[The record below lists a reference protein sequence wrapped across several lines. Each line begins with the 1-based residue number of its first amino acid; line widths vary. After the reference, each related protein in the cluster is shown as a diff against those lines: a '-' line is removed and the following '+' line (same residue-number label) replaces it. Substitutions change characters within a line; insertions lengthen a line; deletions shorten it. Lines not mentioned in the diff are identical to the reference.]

1 MSRPNIRS
9 VLVLACLAVSL
20 CCAACGSSK
29 SGNQA
34 ADTPSAS
41 SSTGVTSSGANVA
54 AASAV
59 LAKLAPGSAAPF
71 PVTQPLAKPLPAGTK
86 FGFMECDDGQC
97 AQFAQILQQAV
108 KLLGAQLT
116 IVKAEQAA
124 SSEQSAMSSIIA
136 QKPAGVIVAGVAP
149 DAIQPQL
156 NELGKLHIPVVSVGL
171 VDASRYGIA
180 FDPGA
185 NPVYNLDDG
194 YAEAAWVVVHQPA
207 PNVVFYYTPEVPF
220 SAYVEK
226 GFDSEMKTLCPSCT
240 VRNVDLPIAD
250 YETTAPSLVVN
261 DLQAHPDTNAAI
273 FALAEAEVGLPSAL
287 KTAGLHTTVTGTG
300 PPPAVWDYIKSGK
313 ITSGITTDSRL
324 PLYLD
329 LDVLARL
336 VTHEPLAAG
345 EQNLLSGTF
354 PPPYA
359 VIDQKSATFDPQVG
373 WAAYP
378 DLEQLFA
385 KLWSK

>member
-1 MSRPNIRS
+1 MSRPNTRS
-9 VLVLACLAVSL
+9 VLAIACVAVSL

-29 SGNQA
+29 GTSQA
-34 ADTPSAS
+34 SNASSSS
-41 SSTGVTSSGANVA
+41 SSTGGGNVA

-59 LAKLAPGSAAPF
+59 LAKLASGDAAPF
-71 PVTQPLAKPLPAGTK
+71 PVTQPLAKRLPAGTK

-97 AQFAQILQQAV
+97 VQFAQILQQAV
-108 KLLGAQLT
+108 KQLGAQLT
-116 IVKAEQAA
+116 IVKAQQSA

-149 DAIQPQL
+149 DAIAPQL
-156 NELGKLHIPVVSVGL
+156 NQLNKLHIPVVSVGL
-171 VDASRYGIA
+171 VGASRYGIT
-180 FDPGA
+180 FDPGD

-194 YAEAAWVVVHQPA
+194 YAEAAWVVVHMHT
-207 PNVVFYYTPEVPF
+207 PNAVFYYTPEVPF
-220 SAYVEK
+220 SAYVEQ

-240 VRNVDLPIAD
+240 VRNVDIPVAD
-250 YETTAPSLVVN
+250 YETTAPSLVVT
-261 DLQAHPDTNAAI
+261 DLQAHPSTNVAV

-287 KTAGLHTTVTGTG
+287 KTAGLHPTITGTG
-300 PPPAVWDYIKSGK
+300 PPPAVWDYIKAGE
-313 ITSGITTDSRL
+313 IASGITTDSLL

-336 VTHEPLAAG
+336 VTHEPLASG
-345 EQNLLSGTF
+345 EKALLAGTF

-359 VIDQKSATFDPQVG
+359 VIDQKSMTFNPQVG

-378 DLEQLFA
+378 NLAQLFA